1 MAYNQYPQNYGPR
14 PTSGECVAGM
24 VLGIVALVFSFIP
37 FVGLVGILGL
47 ILSVVGMRRAR
58 YENRAGYGMGV
69 AGLVCSI
76 IALVPTALVLIF
88 LFSAGAG
95 CAMRAFC

>member
-1 MAYNQYPQNYGPR
+1 MAYNQYPPNYGPR

-37 FVGLVGILGL
+37 FVGFVGIIGL

-58 YENRAGYGMGV
+58 NENRAGYGMGV

-76 IALVPTALVLIF
+76 IALVPAVLTLIF
-88 LFSAGAG
+88 VLGAG
-95 CAMRAFC
+95 CAMHAFC

>member
-1 MAYNQYPQNYGPR
+1 
-14 PTSGECVAGM
+14 M
-24 VLGIVALVFSFIP
+24 VLGIIALVLSFIP
-37 FVGLVGILGL
+37 FVGLIGIVGL

-76 IALVPTALVLIF
+76 IALVPTVIVLIF

-95 CAMRAFC
+95 CAAHMYC

>member
-1 MAYNQYPQNYGPR
+1 
-14 PTSGECVAGM
+14 M

-47 ILSVVGMRRAR
+47 ILSVIGMRRAR
-58 YENRAGYGMGV
+58 AENRPGYGMGV

-76 IALVPTALVLIF
+76 ISLIPTVIVLIF
-88 LFSAGAG
+88 LFSASTG
-95 CAMRAFC
+95 CAMHSWC